1 MIPNWYFESPVALV
15 WPGLPLA
22 PHAPDPLYFSFNHS
36 VMSFSQDNKGAIPD
50 LCPAH
55 DVAPHWSLTPPK
67 GQTAIVKLPLN
78 FLHLIKHSREKKN
91 GNPVKSPLSLM
102 SKMAGQ
108 MMLII
113 TIASPQCKALF
124 GCHPA
129 LLTIHSFLTDGFIY
143 SALKDSEITGDIDT
157 AINCSSYVCN
167 TSTSAWSCSF
177 TGGHLQE
184 LFRLLT
190 DIDCMLTS
198 VFVKTTLSWQ
208 NMETFHAWSYGEEL
222 WLETEYKSMK
232 NSSTF

>member
-1 MIPNWYFESPVALV
+1 MIPNWSFESPVGLV
-15 WPGLPLA
+15 WPGLPLS
-22 PHAPDPLYFSFNHS
+22 PDAPDPFYFSFNHS
-36 VMSFSQDNKGAIPD
+36 VMSFSKDNKGTSPVS
-50 LCPAH
+50 CPAH

-67 GQTAIVKLPLN
+67 EQTAIVKLPLN

-102 SKMAGQ
+102 SKMAGH

-113 TIASPQCKALF
+113 PIASPQCKALF

-143 SALKDSEITGDIDT
+143 SVLKDSEITGDIDT

-167 TSTSAWSCSF
+167 ISTSAWSCSF
-177 TGGHLQE
+177 TGGNLQE

-190 DIDCMLTS
+190 DIDYRLTN
-198 VFVKTTLSWQ
+198 VFVKTTLSCNHIKNQAWQ

-222 WLETEYKSMK
+222 
-232 NSSTF
+232 